1 MQESYAEGPANHCGL
16 EPYADDGNVM
26 GVASARGPGRPA
38 IELRNQASRVPTL
51 WCLRE
56 GNTLD
61 RVIGERPS
69 GTAESKNLSMSEN
82 SKRENREIPTASAA
96 NAAERSANVNDGTAD
111 MYAVGK
117 SDELVVPT
125 TQANQRGCESRGRSL
140 SREGVRPRE
149 THCSHSWAGHR
160 AGQAM

>member
-82 SKRENREIPTASAA
+82 SKRENREILFASTGIGAILRDGVGRWSA
-96 NAAERSANVNDGTAD
+96 CGTVSERYRRKG
-111 MYAVGK
+111 
-117 SDELVVPT
+117 
-125 TQANQRGCESRGRSL
+125 
-140 SREGVRPRE
+140 
-149 THCSHSWAGHR
+149 
-160 AGQAM
+160 